1 LGIELKISDFHK
13 CTSTIFSINLL
24 TPCVLRRTICR
35 VVYMYVSLGAG
46 VEPVSQHVTF
56 WLLSFV
62 VGVLVGLTS
71 MGGAALVTPFLILF
85 IGLRPVIAIGT
96 DLVYSAF
103 TKVAGA
109 WMHWRQGTVDMRIVL
124 RLATGSVPGGL
135 AGVFLVHWLRTGGID
150 PDPYLRRAIG
160 VVLLLVAS
168 LLLFRSFRIDSGLN
182 HIKLFKRHDSRFAIL
197 WGAVVGFAVGL
208 TSVGSGSLIAPF
220 LLLSYPMAPARVVGT
235 DVFHA
240 AILVSATALLYAN
253 VGHVEWKLLPVLLTG
268 SIPGVL
274 LGSYIAPRL
283 PARSLRLGLSVVLLV
298 TGAKLV

>member
-1 LGIELKISDFHK
+1 
-13 CTSTIFSINLL
+13 
-24 TPCVLRRTICR
+24 
-35 VVYMYVSLGAG
+35 VSPSVPG
-46 VEPVSQHVTF
+46 VELVSQNVIY
-56 WLLSFV
+56 WLLSFA

-71 MGGAALVTPFLILF
+71 MGGAAVVTPFLILF
-85 IGLRPVIAIGT
+85 VGLRPVLAIGT

-103 TKVAGA
+103 TKLAGA
-109 WMHWRQGTVDMRIVL
+109 WMHWRQGTVDMHMVL
-124 RLATGSVPGGL
+124 RLALGSVPGGV
-135 AGVFLVHWLRTGGID
+135 AGVLLIHWLRTSGMD

-168 LLLFRSFRIDSGLN
+168 VLLYRALWRNSALNRLNLSSRHHGRI
-182 HIKLFKRHDSRFAIL
+182 AVV

-220 LLLSYPMAPARVVGT
+220 LLLAYPTAPARVVGT

-240 AILVSATALLYAN
+240 AVLVSATAFLHAN
-253 VGHVEWKLLPVLLTG
+253 VGHVEWKMIPLLLTG

-283 PARSLRLGLSVVLLV
+283 PVRSLRLGLSAVLFV